1 MEALPK
7 AVSAQLYARDLQY
20 LTSAMSQHQSILEF
34 KRGRYFK
41 LALLL
46 CAACVAAY
54 VWHEPSTSQ
63 LKPYGGTWLG
73 YTLGTI
79 AAVLIVW
86 LMMLGV
92 RKRSYSSTLG
102 SVQGWTSAH
111 VFLGGSLIVI
121 ATLHCAFEFGWNIH
135 TLAYALMVLVVGSGM
150 FGVFSYLL
158 YPARITNNLAGE
170 TLDSLLLKMSELDRK
185 CRRIALEL
193 PDEFNALVMKASA
206 DAVRHADSGKSLR
219 PWWLGG
225 RGRNRL
231 GESRDALLAMGS
243 SLSGAQVRVNEQLVS
258 EMTRL
263 ASVTERVRLEFRL
276 RALLKGWLVLH
287 VPMSFAL
294 LAALTAHVISVFYL
308 W

>member
-1 MEALPK
+1 MP
-7 AVSAQLYARDLQY
+7 
-20 LTSAMSQHQSILEF
+20 QHQSILEF

-79 AAVLIVW
+79 AALLIVW
-86 LMMLGV
+86 LMLLGV

-231 GESRDALLAMGS
+231 GEARDALLAMGS

-263 ASVTERVRLEFRL
+263 VSVTERVRLEFRL

-294 LAALTAHVISVFYL
+294 LATLTAHVISVFYL

>member
-1 MEALPK
+1 
-7 AVSAQLYARDLQY
+7 
-20 LTSAMSQHQSILEF
+20 MSQHQSILEF

-263 ASVTERVRLEFRL
+263 VSVTERVRLEFRL

>member
-1 MEALPK
+1 
-7 AVSAQLYARDLQY
+7 
-20 LTSAMSQHQSILEF
+20 MSQHQSILEF

-46 CAACVAAY
+46 CVASFAAY
-54 VWHEPSTSQ
+54 AWHEPSSSQ

-79 AAVLIVW
+79 AALLILW
-86 LMMLGV
+86 LMLLGV

-111 VFLGGSLIVI
+111 VFLGASLIVI

-135 TLAYALMVLVVGSGM
+135 TLAYALMVVVVGSGM
-150 FGVFSYLL
+150 FGVFSYML
-158 YPARITNNLAGE
+158 YPARMTNNLAGE

-231 GESRDALLAMGS
+231 GEARDALLVMGT
-243 SLSGAQVRVNEQLVS
+243 SLSGAQVKANEQLVS

-263 ASVTERVRLEFRL
+263 VSMTERVRLEFRL

>member
-1 MEALPK
+1 
-7 AVSAQLYARDLQY
+7 
-20 LTSAMSQHQSILEF
+20 
-34 KRGRYFK
+34 
-41 LALLL
+41 
-46 CAACVAAY
+46 
-54 VWHEPSTSQ
+54 

-86 LMMLGV
+86 LMLLGV
-92 RKRSYSSTLG
+92 RKRSYSSTIG

-111 VFLGGSLIVI
+111 VFLGASLIVI

-219 PWWLGG
+219 PEWLGG

-231 GESRDALLAMGS
+231 GEARDALLVMGS
-243 SLSGAQVRVNEQLVS
+243 SLSGAQVRANEQLVS

-263 ASVTERVRLEFRL
+263 VSMTERVRLEFRY

-294 LAALTAHVISVFYL
+294 LATLTAHVISVFYL

>member
-1 MEALPK
+1 
-7 AVSAQLYARDLQY
+7 
-20 LTSAMSQHQSILEF
+20 MSQHQSILEF
-34 KRGRYFK
+34 KRGSYFK

-86 LMMLGV
+86 LMLLGV

-170 TLDSLLLKMSELDRK
+170 TLDSLLFKMSELDRK

-263 ASVTERVRLEFRL
+263 VSVTERVRLEFRL